1 MTLNS
6 QIWLKIYARKKL
18 IEKAIRYLQ
27 SSGSN
32 FKEESIEYLVIK
44 KDAELPDGTK
54 KDMHVISYLMW
65 IEGEAKL
72 GFVRADA
79 RTDLLEFH
87 ITPHYFEEIVD
98 EF

>member
-1 MTLNS
+1 M
-6 QIWLKIYARKKL
+6 REKKL
-18 IEKAIRYLQ
+18 VERVIRYLQ

-32 FKEESIEYLVIK
+32 FELESIEYLGIK

-87 ITPHYFEEIVD
+87 ITPHYFESIIE
-98 EF
+98 EE